1 MSGDGGRQIPAPVVA
16 TAEGW
21 KSLQQAPL
29 RPIRKLP
36 EMAPRTAADLPTCSP
51 RLQRVSRTHYA
62 THTQRVAD
70 PTRLLTLTIR
80 FTCANVELA
89 APPCGRANCS
99 LGNLSSP

>member
-16 TAEGW
+16 TADGW

-62 THTQRVAD
+62 THTTRSRPDQVAD
-70 PTRLLTLTIR
+70 AYNPLHMRKR
-80 FTCANVELA
+80 
-89 APPCGRANCS
+89 
-99 LGNLSSP
+99 

>member
-1 MSGDGGRQIPAPVVA
+1 MSGRQIPAPVVA

-51 RLQRVSRTHYA
+51 PFAAGL
-62 THTQRVAD
+62 THTLRNTHTTRSRPDQVAD
-70 PTRLLTLTIR
+70 AYNPLHMRKR
-80 FTCANVELA
+80 
-89 APPCGRANCS
+89 
-99 LGNLSSP
+99 